1 MATATVTKNI
11 LLLGHVNQGKTTLK
25 KALKTVL
32 EARYG
37 LGEEVNELETNQK
50 GYFEDK
56 PLHYTID
63 NCCYRILDISS
74 DELISA
80 YLERHWAKIDLA
92 IYVCSLGSV
101 AGVQDYEQLELC
113 MQNGISVACAYISEI
128 TEDMDDFMIECLD
141 EEVDMFIG
149 ASGHPNTVKLTQTLN
164 KSNSTTS
171 PLMQSKN
178 IPILHG
184 DSELAIKDPF
194 GPHGDVMVRLIHYI
208 KVALFG

>member
-11 LLLGHVNQGKTTLK
+11 LLFGHVNQGKITLK

-32 EARYG
+32 ETRYG
-37 LGEEVNELETNQK
+37 LG
-50 GYFEDK
+50 
-56 PLHYTID
+56 
-63 NCCYRILDISS
+63 
-74 DELISA
+74 
-80 YLERHWAKIDLA
+80 
-92 IYVCSLGSV
+92 
-101 AGVQDYEQLELC
+101 
-113 MQNGISVACAYISEI
+113 
-128 TEDMDDFMIECLD
+128 

-149 ASGHPNTVKLTQTLN
+149 ASGHPNTVKLTQSLN

-194 GPHGDVMVRLIHYI
+194 GPYGDVMVRLIHYI
-208 KVALFG
+208 KVALWG